1 MWCSIHLNLE
11 AAKDGPD
18 VEVSLR
24 GEGRLRVE
32 PPGLLPLSH
41 GQAQHR
47 EVRSGG
53 NHGRG
58 QDSIIIL
65 ILSPRI

>member
-1 MWCSIHLNLE
+1 MWWCSIYLNSI
-11 AAKDGPD
+11 AAKDGPH

-58 QDSIIIL
+58 QDFIIIL
-65 ILSPRI
+65 DNIT

>member
-1 MWCSIHLNLE
+1 MWCSIYLNLE

-18 VEVSLR
+18 VEVPLR

-58 QDSIIIL
+58 KDLIIN
-65 ILSPRI
+65 ST

>member
-1 MWCSIHLNLE
+1 MWCSIYLNSI
-11 AAKDGPD
+11 AAKDGPH
-18 VEVSLR
+18 VEVPLR
-24 GEGRLRVE
+24 GEGRLRAE
-32 PPGLLPLSH
+32 PPGLLLLPH

-47 EVRSGG
+47 EVRGGG

-65 ILSPRI
+65 EI